1 MIIYRNLTDDVRN
14 WLVKGDIIAIYGARQ
29 VGKTFLMKYLV
40 KELLGRGEKVLF
52 VDLEDFEMRE
62 LLTTPRDFLIFLREK
77 GVKER
82 EKVYVFLDEVHYLQE
97 PSNLLKVI
105 HDHHPYIQLVV
116 SGSSSFQIRRKFKDI
131 LTGRKQVFHLHPLSF
146 EEYLR
151 FKGLDDLE
159 EIKKNLTIYALL
171 DRKLESVS
179 SFLHK
184 RFVDIFE
191 QFAIWGGY
199 PRVALTEGRDDKVLI
214 LKEIYESYVQK
225 DIKDFIKIES
235 VPKFNSLVKF
245 LSVQSG
251 GLLNLQEIS
260 KEVGIARDTLE
271 NYLFILEQTFVI
283 KRIQPYFTNRQ
294 KEITKMSKLFFRDTG
309 LRNYSIK
316 DLREID
322 LRQDKG
328 TLLETAVHNEIDKRL
343 HLLDELYFWRT
354 QQKREV
360 DFVLKRQGELIP
372 IEVKYR
378 NIVQPQ
384 IGSSLKSFIRSY
396 NPETALILNKNF
408 WGETL
413 CNDTRVLFVPVYAV

>member
-77 GVKER
+77 GVKEK

-131 LTGRKQVFHLHPLSF
+131 LTGRKQVFHLDSLSF

-184 RFVDIFE
+184 RFVDNFE

-283 KRIQPYFTNRQ
+283 KRVQPYFTNRQ

>member
-77 GVKER
+77 GVKEK

-131 LTGRKQVFHLHPLSF
+131 LTGRKQVFHLDSLSF

-283 KRIQPYFTNRQ
+283 KRVQPYFTNRQ

-328 TLLETAVHNEIDKRL
+328 ALLETAVHNEIDKRL